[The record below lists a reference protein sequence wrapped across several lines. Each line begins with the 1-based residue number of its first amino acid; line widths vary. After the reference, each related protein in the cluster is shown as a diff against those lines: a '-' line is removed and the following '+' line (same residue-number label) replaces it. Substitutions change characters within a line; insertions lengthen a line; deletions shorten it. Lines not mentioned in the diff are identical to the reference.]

1 MVCSVVDICGGCER
15 SNTLESK
22 VRELYECFNIG
33 ALGCGFYLYASP
45 DSGYRARGEFR
56 IYREYGGVDSTNALP
71 SLYLSM
77 SAKGKNSRIKIQN
90 CPILLPALQSVLQAL
105 LPLLQHSNILS
116 QKLYAI
122 EVLGSRFS
130 TQEHLPQSLPK
141 PTAMTWLDSS
151 LQGLCYAIEPDEWQ
165 CSDVAITLIYHKRL
179 DSTYEQAAR
188 ELPCAL
194 KALCAQAVPK
204 MVREITIVARS
215 KNQKL
220 CFRDSTIDSS
230 VQDCITDVVQ
240 VCGKPYVYLRKEGQF
255 CQPNAYMNACMLS
268 FAKSMIQAHKRADLL
283 EMYGGDGNFSVAL
296 AECFNKVLVTEVV
309 KTASAHIS
317 RNALLNNITNITSVR
332 LSGAETMSALS
343 GEREFYR
350 LKGIDI
356 SSFNFSHIL
365 IDPPR
370 SGIGDGAMLA
380 FIAGFSYI
388 VYISCNPASLLKD
401 LQVLLQ
407 THSIE
412 NFALFDQF
420 PHTHHKECALILRK
434 QA

>member
-1 MVCSVVDICGGCER
+1 MVCPVVDICGGCER
-15 SNTLESK
+15 SNTLETK
-22 VRELYECFNIG
+22 AREIYRCFHIS
-33 ALGCGFYLYASP
+33 ALGSRFHLYASP
-45 DSGYRARGEFR
+45 DSGYRARAEFR
-56 IYREYGGVDSTNALP
+56 IYRESSNVDSTNALP
-71 SLYLSM
+71 NLYLSM

-90 CPILLPALQSVLQAL
+90 CPILLPALQSVLHAL
-105 LPLLQHSNILS
+105 LPLLQHSSILS

-122 EVLGSRFS
+122 EVLGSRFG
-130 TQEHLPQSLPK
+130 TLEHFPKNLPK
-141 PTAMTWLDSS
+141 PTTMTWLDSS
-151 LQGLCYAIEPDEWQ
+151 LQGLCYVIEPDEWQ

-188 ELPCAL
+188 ELLHEL
-194 KALCAQAVPK
+194 KALCKQRVCDIAV
-204 MVREITIVARS
+204 IARS

-220 CFRDSTIDSS
+220 CFRDGTMDSS
-230 VQDCITDVVQ
+230 VQDCVTDVVQ
-240 VCGKPYVYLRKEGQF
+240 VCGKPYIYLRKEGQF

-268 FAKSMIQAHKRADLL
+268 FAKSMIQAHKRVDLL
-283 EMYGGDGNFSVAL
+283 EMYGGDGNFSIAL
-296 AECFNKVLVTEVV
+296 AECFNKVLVTEMV
-309 KTASAHIS
+309 KTASAHIV
-317 RNALLNNITNITSVR
+317 RNALLNSITNITSVR
-332 LSGAETMSALS
+332 LSGAETMSALR

-350 LKGIDI
+350 LRGIDL
-356 SSFNFSHIL
+356 SSFKFSHIL

-370 SGIGDGAMLA
+370 SGIGDKAILT
-380 FIAGFSYI
+380 FIADFCYI
-388 VYISCNPASLLKD
+388 IYISCNPETLLKD